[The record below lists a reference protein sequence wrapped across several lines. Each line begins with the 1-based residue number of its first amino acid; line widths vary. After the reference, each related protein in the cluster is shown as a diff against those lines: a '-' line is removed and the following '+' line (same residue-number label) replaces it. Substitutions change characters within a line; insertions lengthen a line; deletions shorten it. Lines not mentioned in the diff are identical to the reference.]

1 MFNISANLERS
12 TKDDTAPPVNPLQEL
27 ESQIAQTEAK
37 VKRLYNLYAI
47 DGNDMLLDTIEE
59 NKRQLALLREQLIME
74 EETRTRAKH
83 IDLVRERVVSIRS
96 AWGMLSM
103 QERQTVLRDC
113 IDRIIIHKNKVE
125 IFYTFLKDKG
135 KAGTAKY
142 VA

>member
-1 MFNISANLERS
+1 MTQNH
-12 TKDDTAPPVNPLQEL
+12 VGPLQEL

-47 DGNDMLLDTIEE
+47 DGSDMLLDTIEE

-96 AWGMLSM
+96 AWDMLSM

-135 KAGTAKY
+135 QAGTAKY